1 MDFKY
6 TYDSCGVHMFT
17 LRCPSNSV
25 ISLKMAA
32 ATLSINPL
40 NLYAV
45 LPILKCNCLLDFCH
59 AVIHVC
65 LKLSIFLSVNYHNPH
80 NYLRLKDLSSDYII

>member
-1 MDFKY
+1 M
-6 TYDSCGVHMFT
+6 YDSCGFQMFT

-32 ATLSINPL
+32 ETVSINPL

-45 LPILKCNCLLDFCH
+45 LPVLKCNCLLGFCH

-65 LKLSIFLSVNYHNPH
+65 LKLNLFLSVNYHNPH
-80 NYLRLKDLSSDYII
+80 NYLRLKDLSSDYIT

>member
-1 MDFKY
+1 MAFKY
-6 TYDSCGVHMFT
+6 TYDSCEFHMFT
-17 LRCPSNSV
+17 LRYPSNSV

-32 ATLSINPL
+32 ETVSINPL

-45 LPILKCNCLLDFCH
+45 LPILMCNCLLDLCH

-65 LKLSIFLSVNYHNPH
+65 LNLNLFLSVNYHNPH
-80 NYLRLKDLSSDYII
+80 NYLRLKDLSSDDIT

>member
-1 MDFKY
+1 MAFKY
-6 TYDSCGVHMFT
+6 SYDSCGFEMFT
-17 LRCPSNSV
+17 LRYPSNSV

-32 ATLSINPL
+32 EPVSINPL

-59 AVIHVC
+59 EVIHVC
-65 LKLSIFLSVNYHNPH
+65 LNLNLFLSVNYLNPH
-80 NYLRLKDLSSDYII
+80 TYLRLKDLSSDCIT